1 MDDGIQRLPE
11 GRVERS
17 TLAHDT
23 MKPRTRDILG
33 RAIEEGVKRGMTQAH
48 KHNDAPSTQW
58 IEGCIEDAI
67 WLEIDSVFNFDDE
80 AV

>member
-1 MDDGIQRLPE
+1 MIGFNGSLRGVLN
-11 GRVERS
+11 VLRS
-17 TLAHDT
+17 LTT
-23 MKPRTRDILG
+23 MKPRIRDILY

-48 KHNDAPSTQW
+48 KHNDAPSKQW